1 MKIDL
6 NDGYDARKRIK
17 ELDIQFKEDLV
28 RLLGG
33 KHGKSKMGN

>member
-6 NDGYDARKRIK
+6 NDGYDGRKRIE

-28 RLLGG
+28 GLLGG
-33 KHGKSKMGN
+33 KNGKSI